1 MQKQVEPL
9 WPSLLAL
16 IAVGGLNMALP
27 DQLCIGPRW
36 LLLALVALIMGPV
49 EILHTR
55 NIHKFCRPLGF
66 VVISIVT
73 VGMIYS
79 LIRLVTAIPSR
90 LQTPEDLLR
99 SAIYLWFTNI
109 FVFSVWY
116 WRLDA
121 GGPHKRGAREIHSQD
136 DAAFLFPQMAGEV
149 GTWTPQFIDYLFLAF
164 NTSTALSPTDAP
176 ILSRWAKALMMVQ
189 ATISLT
195 VIVFLVARA
204 INIL

>member
-27 DQLCIGPRW
+27 DGLTIGPRW
-36 LLLALVALIMGPV
+36 LLLAIVAGIMGPV
-49 EILHTR
+49 EIMHSSGNHR
-55 NIHKFCRPLGF
+55 YCRQLGF
-66 VVISIVT
+66 AVISIVT
-73 VGMIYS
+73 IGMIFS
-79 LIRLVTAIPSR
+79 VIRLVTAIPDR
-90 LQTPEDLLR
+90 LETPMDLLR

-109 FVFSVWY
+109 FVFAVWY
-116 WRLDA
+116 WRLDG
-121 GGPHKRGAREIHSQD
+121 GGPHKRGERETHSEA
-136 DAAFLFPQMAGEV
+136 DAAFLFPQVTMDYN
-149 GTWTPQFIDYLFLAF
+149 WSPKFIDYLFLAF

-189 ATISLT
+189 ATISLI
-195 VIVFLVARA
+195 VIVFLAARA